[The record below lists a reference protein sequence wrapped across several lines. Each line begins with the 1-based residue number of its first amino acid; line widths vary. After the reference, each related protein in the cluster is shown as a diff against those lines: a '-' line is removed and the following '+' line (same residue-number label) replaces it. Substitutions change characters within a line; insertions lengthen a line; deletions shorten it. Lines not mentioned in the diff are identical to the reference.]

1 MSKTRKEPQWLR
13 FGTGE
18 GYFDRSHRPLQCLIF
33 MAPLLIIYQIGAVL
47 HPWSPVHG
55 PTHNIIAFE
64 LMLNFFSLF
73 GAVGSYLPP
82 MAVVAIMLGWHLARK
97 DPLKF
102 EPGLYVAMGA
112 ESFLW
117 AVALV
122 ILFLAVDHGL
132 AMQALTHGVTHVMQ
146 RLSWQTQVVLS
157 LGAGIY
163 EELLFR
169 LVLITV
175 LNMILVDL
183 FGLSVGKAIPVI
195 IIASA
200 VLFSLY
206 HFLGNEQPTWGA
218 FIIRT
223 MAGIYFAGIFIF
235 RGFGIDVA
243 THAGYDL
250 MVVGLDFLFRHHL

>member
-1 MSKTRKEPQWLR
+1 MSNARKEPQWLR
-13 FGTGE
+13 FCSGE

-33 MAPLLIIYQIGAVL
+33 IAPLLIIYQIGSVL
-47 HPWSPVHG
+47 HPWSPVHSQS
-55 PTHNIIAFE
+55 HNIIAFE

-82 MAVVAIMLGWHLARK
+82 LAVAAILLGWHVARK

-102 EPGLYVAMGA
+102 EPGLYLAMGA

-122 ILFLAVDHGL
+122 ILFVAVAHGIT
-132 AMQALTHGVTHVMQ
+132 MQAVTHPVEHVMT
-146 RLSWQTQVVLS
+146 RLSWQSQVVLS
-157 LGAGIY
+157 IGAGIY

-169 LVLITV
+169 LVLLTV

-183 FGLSVGKAIPVI
+183 FGLSVAKAIPII

-223 MAGIYFAGIFIF
+223 IAGIYFAGIFIF

-250 MVVGLDFLFRHHL
+250 MVVGLDIMSHRHG